1 MLRENQTERSVLF
14 YEEENGKKV
23 QFEYGMGITLTE
35 VAETFKNFL
44 VSSGFTYV
52 TDVIINGPN
61 GSWTSEPSYH
71 PGHEGM
77 TSADYQQE
85 DPDDDIPF

>member
-1 MLRENQTERSVLF
+1 MLKENQSERAVLF
-14 YEEENGKKV
+14 YEEENGRKV

-52 TDVIINGPN
+52 TDVIISGPN

-71 PGHEGM
+71 PGHEEQM
-77 TSADYQQE
+77 ITNT
-85 DPDDDIPF
+85 DDEEDIPF

>member
-1 MLRENQTERSVLF
+1 MLKDNQIERSVLF

-23 QFEYGMGITLTE
+23 QFEYGIGTTLTE

-52 TDVIINGPN
+52 TDVIISGPN

-71 PGHEGM
+71 PGHEEQM
-77 TSADYQQE
+77 ITNT
-85 DPDDDIPF
+85 DDEEDIPF

>member
-1 MLRENQTERSVLF
+1 MLKNNQIERSVLF

-44 VSSGFTYV
+44 LFTML
-52 TDVIINGPN
+52 
-61 GSWTSEPSYH
+61 S
-71 PGHEGM
+71 
-77 TSADYQQE
+77 
-85 DPDDDIPF
+85 

>member
-1 MLRENQTERSVLF
+1 MLKDNQAERSVLF

-23 QFEYGMGITLTE
+23 QFEYGIGTTLTE

-44 VSSGFTYV
+44 LSSGFTYV
-52 TDVIINGPN
+52 TDVTISGPN

-71 PGHEGM
+71 PGHEEQM
-77 TSADYQQE
+77 MSDNDQE
-85 DPDDDIPF
+85 EDDIPF